1 SHNLREMEPNGN
13 IQFIYLAI
21 GANALLL
28 TVVLFNLWLNACLI
42 FSRSRHYY
50 YLLCLNGASLRHIF
64 REEAALGLILGVLS
78 LSLGFLL
85 SGTIVS
91 LEYFTLDISTGEYLT
106 VSLTFM
112 LLIVLTSLIPLAGRV
127 SAGFQSGTTASLKPP
142 RAVHTQVKIML
153 GIQYAVI
160 MLVVILAFGMGKQMN
175 MIEHTQ
181 VGGSDTDTIVL
192 ESQTDPIQTKYELLK
207 ASLLKH
213 PEILSVTAAMEPPG
227 GAVRD
232 YISVRDENSEEK
244 HNLPIFIVGED
255 FFPFFRI
262 PTIAGHSFSPE
273 RFSREEHTKLML
285 KFYDDQKSTNLR
297 EEYMVNRKGLK
308 ALGYDSPEE
317 IIGKTLRIE
326 HEALGY
332 IPQGVVCGV
341 TDDFNYTSMRE
352 ESIPMIIM
360 QRPLFLHNI
369 MVRLNP
375 DQPRALE
382 TFNNVWK
389 EIFPDYPARYA
400 FIGDVFGQ
408 IFRNELN
415 AGKLVRIFSLLCLLI
430 ANLGLIIY
438 MAFIIKLRTK
448 EIGIRKVNGARSGE
462 IILGLNRSF
471 I

>member
-1 SHNLREMEPNGN
+1 
-13 IQFIYLAI
+13 
-21 GANALLL
+21 
-28 TVVLFNLWLNACLI
+28 
-42 FSRSRHYY
+42 
-50 YLLCLNGASLRHIF
+50 
-64 REEAALGLILGVLS
+64 
-78 LSLGFLL
+78 
-85 SGTIVS
+85 
-91 LEYFTLDISTGEYLT
+91 
-106 VSLTFM
+106 
-112 LLIVLTSLIPLAGRV
+112 
-127 SAGFQSGTTASLKPP
+127 
-142 RAVHTQVKIML
+142 ML

-285 KFYDDQKSTNLR
+285 KFYDDQKSTNLQ

-400 FIGDVFGQ
+400 FIGDVYGQ